1 MDRTEYIKTCQ
12 CDKIHKPCRQEK
24 SPDTLIEDLEKA
36 VWYINR
42 YINLLKERC
51 RNAINKLE

>member
-42 YINLLKERC
+42 YINLLKER
-51 RNAINKLE
+51 